1 MQRKGQ
7 ATAEQGSHIGKAQKK
22 ALTGDLSVRISQ
34 DLCNQSCE
42 KLSMCRLNTQCVIF
56 FFLMASVLA
65 NTVVTE
71 ARLATSR
78 LLILLGDQPFQLVLK
93 NREQVSQG

>member
-56 FFLMASVLA
+56 FLMASVLA